1 MIYNQLTYLA
11 ITLLLSGLL
20 LLTVDTKIYVV
31 NSMLREKKYAQVLG
45 WIQISL
51 FLLVVLAQLL
61 YL

>member
-20 LLTVDTKIYVV
+20 LLTVDTKIYAV
-31 NSMLREKKYAQVLG
+31 NNMLREKKYAQLLG
-45 WIQISL
+45 WVQISI
-51 FLLVVLAQLL
+51 FALLTLAQLL